1 MRFPVTRCSVLLMIP
16 DPAVPPEL
24 PESANARAAGGAA
37 QACKIGGH
45 VDGRAQ
51 AQASM
56 EVHIEADV
64 IAATRHWL
72 TRAVIGLNLC
82 PFAKAVHIKGQ
93 IHYFVSAATE
103 APALLDDLERELSA
117 LAQCDAQ
124 QTDTTLVIVPHMLA
138 SFDDYNDF
146 IYFSER
152 LLKSLRLSGVL
163 QIASFHPH
171 YQFADTAPDA
181 IENYT
186 NRSPYPIFHLLRE
199 ASVARAVEAFPEAA
213 EIYERNQQTLRELGR
228 EGWLEWLAGPP
239 SP

>member
-1 MRFPVTRCSVLLMIP
+1 MTT
-16 DPAVPPEL
+16 DPAISPAL
-24 PESANARAAGGAA
+24 PESAE
-37 QACKIGGH
+37 
-45 VDGRAQ
+45 D
-51 AQASM
+51 
-56 EVHIEADV
+56 ADV

-82 PFAKAVHIKGQ
+82 PFAKAVHTKGQ
-93 IHYFVSAATE
+93 IRYFVSAATE
-103 APALLDDLERELSA
+103 APALLDDLERELAA
-117 LAQCDAQ
+117 LAQCDPQ

-152 LLKSLRLSGVL
+152 LLKSLRLGGVL

-171 YQFADTAPDA
+171 YQFAGTAADA

-213 EIYERNQQTLRELGR
+213 EIYERNQQTLRELGHQ
-228 EGWLEWLAGPP
+228 GWREWLAGPP

>member
-1 MRFPVTRCSVLLMIP
+1 MIP

-24 PESANARAAGGAA
+24 PESANARAADGAA
-37 QACKIGGH
+37 QACNIGGH

-51 AQASM
+51 AEASM

-93 IHYFVSAATE
+93 IRYFVSAATE

>member
-1 MRFPVTRCSVLLMIP
+1 MTT
-16 DPAVPPEL
+16 DPAVPHEL
-24 PESANARAAGGAA
+24 PESAEDRPADGAQQPCTMDVNADVEANVKTNANA
-37 QACKIGGH
+37 
-45 VDGRAQ
+45 DTN
-51 AQASM
+51 
-56 EVHIEADV
+56 ADV

-82 PFAKAVHIKGQ
+82 PFAKAVHVKGQ
-93 IHYFVSAATE
+93 IRYFVSAATE

-124 QTDTTLVIVPHMLA
+124 QTDTTLVVVPHMLA

-152 LLKSLRLSGVL
+152 LLKSLQLSGVL

>member
-1 MRFPVTRCSVLLMIP
+1 MTT
-16 DPAVPPEL
+16 DPAVPPE
-24 PESANARAAGGAA
+24 SAA
-37 QACKIGGH
+37 QACKICVKAGGNAKAEANMTANMKM
-45 VDGRAQ
+45 D
-51 AQASM
+51 
-56 EVHIEADV
+56 IEADV

-93 IHYFVSAATE
+93 IRYFVSAATE
-103 APALLDDLERELSA
+103 APDLLDDLERELSA

-146 IYFSER
+146 IHFSER

-213 EIYERNQQTLRELGR
+213 EIYERNQQTLRELGHQ
-228 EGWLEWLAGPP
+228 GWDAWLAGPP
-239 SP
+239 SL